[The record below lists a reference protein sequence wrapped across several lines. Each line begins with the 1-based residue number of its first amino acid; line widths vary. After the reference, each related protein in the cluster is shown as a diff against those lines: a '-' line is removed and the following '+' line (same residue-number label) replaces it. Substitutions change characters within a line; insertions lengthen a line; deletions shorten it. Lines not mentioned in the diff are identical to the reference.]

1 MEGTLQLHIK
11 NLFLLSAILLFT
23 NSAFAEEGVKV
34 VYPGWFKDSF
44 YDLKADLQDARDG
57 GKKGIM
63 LFFSMKTC
71 SYCKAIIETT
81 FEQADIVKRLR
92 SNYDVIGLEIF
103 SDTEVVNINGQTFW
117 AKDFAV
123 HEKAKF
129 TPTMI
134 FYDLNGKKQLRLV
147 GYQSAKKFRVAQ
159 DFLDSGQYTRMKLS
173 NYMHKRKTI
182 SKTSSKHSTALN
194 FDRRNA
200 SDRPQMVVFE
210 FANCTKCQQLR
221 TMLNASVLQPYT
233 KRINIMYMN
242 HENVSSQVT
251 TPDGKKQ
258 SGKEWLN
265 QLGLIH
271 SPSMVFFNEKGKE
284 ILRIDTDILM
294 NEYGKSISVS
304 DENVIDNIRAR
315 LQFVLE
321 KGYITLPQFQRW
333 RAQKAREK

>member
-1 MEGTLQLHIK
+1 MPLYVK
-11 NLFLLSAILLFT
+11 NMLLLFAILLCS
-23 NSAFAEEGVKV
+23 NSAFAAKGVNV
-34 VYPGWFKDSF
+34 VYPSWFKNSF
-44 YDLKADLQDARDG
+44 YDLKGDLQEARDG

-81 FEQADIVKRLR
+81 FQQADIVKRLR

-123 HEKAKF
+123 QEKAKF

-134 FYDLNGKKQLRLV
+134 FYDLKGKKQLRLV
-147 GYQSAKKFRVAQ
+147 GYQSAKKFRVAL
-159 DFLDSGQYTRMKLS
+159 DYLDSGQYIHMKLS
-173 NYMHKRKTI
+173 DYMHKRKST
-182 SKTSSKHSTALN
+182 SKTSTNHSTTLN
-194 FDRRNA
+194 FDRRNS
-200 SDRPQMVVFE
+200 SDKPQMVVFE
-210 FANCTKCQQLR
+210 SANCNKCQQLR
-221 TMLNASVLQPYT
+221 AMLKAPVLQPYT
-233 KRINIMYMN
+233 QRINIMYMSIGN
-242 HENVSSQVT
+242 ISSHIT
-251 TPDGKKQ
+251 LPDGKKK
-258 SGKEWLN
+258 SGKEWIK

-284 ILRIDTDILM
+284 VLRIDTDILM
-294 NEYGKSISVS
+294 NEYGKAVSVS

>member
-1 MEGTLQLHIK
+1 MQLHIK
-11 NLFLLSAILLFT
+11 NLFLLTAIMFFT
-23 NSAFAEEGVKV
+23 NSAFAAEAIKV

-44 YDLKADLQDARDG
+44 YDLKADLQDARDA

-63 LFFSMKTC
+63 IFFSMKTC

-81 FEQADIVKRLR
+81 FQQADIVKRLR
-92 SNYDVIGLEIF
+92 SDYDVIGLEIF
-103 SDTEVVNINGQTFW
+103 SDTEVVNIDGQSFW

-123 HEKAKF
+123 QEKAKF

-134 FYDLNGKKQLRLV
+134 FYDLNGKKQLRLI
-147 GYQSAKKFRVAQ
+147 GYQSPPKFRVVQ
-159 DFLDSGQYTRMKLS
+159 DFLASGQYSQMKLS
-173 NYMHKRKTI
+173 DYMHKRKTI
-182 SKTSSKHSTALN
+182 SKASTKHATALN
-194 FDRRNA
+194 FDRRNS

-210 FANCTKCQQLR
+210 SANCSKCQQLR
-221 TMLNASVLQPYT
+221 TMLKAPVLQPYT
-233 KRINIMYMN
+233 KQMNIMFM
-242 HENVSSQVT
+242 HDENVSSQVT

-258 SGKEWLN
+258 SGDEWLN

-294 NEYGKSISVS
+294 NEYGKAVSVS
-304 DENVIDNIRAR
+304 DEHVLDNIRAR

>member
-1 MEGTLQLHIK
+1 MQLYVK
-11 NLFLLSAILLFT
+11 NLFIMTAILLFT
-23 NSAFAEEGVKV
+23 NSAFAAEGVKV
-34 VYPGWFKDSF
+34 VYPAWFKDSF
-44 YDLKADLQDARDG
+44 YDLKVDLQDARDG

-63 LFFSMKTC
+63 IFFSMKTC

-81 FEQADIVKRLR
+81 FQQADIVKRLR

-123 HEKAKF
+123 QEKAKF

-134 FYDLNGKKQLRLV
+134 FYDLNGKKQLRLI
-147 GYQSAKKFRVAQ
+147 GYQSPKKFRVVQ
-159 DFLDSGQYTRMKLS
+159 DFLDSGKYTQMKLS
-173 NYMHKRKTI
+173 DYMHKRKTT
-182 SKTSSKHSTALN
+182 SKTSTKHSTVLN
-194 FDRRNA
+194 FDRRNS

-210 FANCTKCQQLR
+210 SANCTKCQQLR
-221 TMLNASVLQPYT
+221 AMLKAPVLQSYT
-233 KRINIMYMN
+233 KRISIMYMSD
-242 HENVSSQVT
+242 ENISSQVT
-251 TPDGKKQ
+251 RPDGKKQ

-271 SPSMVFFNEKGKE
+271 SPSMVFFDEKGKE
-284 ILRIDTDILM
+284 ILRIDTDILIS
-294 NEYGKSISVS
+294 EYGKVVSVH
-304 DENVIDNIRAR
+304 DENILDNIRAR